1 MIEIM
6 NIQFPKA
13 KKLFLT
19 KINIIFII
27 LLPISVIAGSSIFN
41 SLVILIDLIFII
53 ELIKRKN
60 NYLLKD
66 YNFYFLMIIF
76 LYLILNSL
84 FVATDKEYAIKD
96 YESITRSAGFLRF
109 IILAYAIHFYFINN
123 QNIIL
128 KYWLIFF
135 IVVTVDI
142 LIEYFFGTNTLGFTS
157 VGGRIASFRPNDLNI
172 GGYYFG
178 FIMISLLFI
187 QKKNTK
193 LFLLASIIFFT
204 TILITSERSN
214 FIKVLSMYIMFIL
227 FISQINI
234 YKKTILVLGILL
246 ITTVFV
252 MNIEKLERKF
262 YDHIFIPIN
271 KIIKSED
278 NSKINA
284 AIKRIEYL
292 SLYNSAWKIF
302 KTYPILGSG
311 LKTYRYE
318 SYGLKKKDITIYG
331 ASTHPHQIHFEILSE
346 IGLIGYILIMLN
358 FINRIYVNRSS
369 KKNFLSKSSILFLIA
384 TLIPILPSG
393 SFFSSHTAVIF
404 WINYAFLITAKPHL
418 KS

>member
-27 LLPISVIAGSSIFN
+27 LLPISIIAGSSIFN

-142 LIEYFFGTNTLGFTS
+142 LIEYFFGRNTLGFTS

-252 MNIEKLERKF
+252 MNNEKLKRKF

-271 KIIKSED
+271 KSIKSED

-393 SFFSSHTAVIF
+393 SFFSSYTAVIF

>member
-142 LIEYFFGTNTLGFTS
+142 LIEYFFGRNTLGFTS

-393 SFFSSHTAVIF
+393 SFFSSYTAVIF

>member
-27 LLPISVIAGSSIFN
+27 LLPISIIAGSSIFN

-142 LIEYFFGTNTLGFTS
+142 LIEYFFGRNTLGFTS

-393 SFFSSHTAVIF
+393 SFFSSYTAVIF